1 MQYIFERLMKRK
13 ALMIGNSRGV
23 KATPLDMLHFTQ
35 FLMSY
40 QGGAWTRDEIEPWM
54 DKDVNELLNDVEK
67 IVKGQN
73 DYVIVY
79 FTGHGGLHGDTIIE
93 VNPKGELIKENSLF
107 GLADRQLNILDC
119 CRNIQTTPLPI
130 YGRSRGMGTME
141 QGLRDAVRA
150 EYDELVMNA
159 APQFVKMYSC
169 AEDESSYATKTGSY
183 YTTNLIACSK
193 ELLNNHDVARIYQCH
208 EATALK
214 TTADVLKGEKRE
226 QHPVIIPT
234 KCLGAAELPLCFN
247 PVVLK

>member
-13 ALMIGNSRGV
+13 ALMIGNSRGL

-93 VNPKGELIKENSLF
+93 VNPKGELIKEDLNELTGKKYQDIAQRLLSQAALAKTRIARKK
-107 GLADRQLNILDC
+107 LADFFKQEKPVLSEI
-119 CRNIQTTPLPI
+119 RNNAGAHREHDFMKQMEVLEEVGWSDTIERLHRFEEVTLELGKTMKPL
-130 YGRSRGMGTME
+130 ME
-141 QGLRDAVRA
+141 AGL
-150 EYDELVMNA
+150 
-159 APQFVKMYSC
+159 K
-169 AEDESSYATKTGSY
+169 KIG
-183 YTTNLIACSK
+183 
-193 ELLNNHDVARIYQCH
+193 
-208 EATALK
+208 EAFGK
-214 TTADVLKGEKRE
+214 
-226 QHPVIIPT
+226 
-234 KCLGAAELPLCFN
+234 
-247 PVVLK
+247 

>member
-13 ALMIGNSRGV
+13 ALMTGNSRGL

-93 VNPKGELIKENSLF
+93 VNPKGELIKEDLNELTGKKYQDIAQRLLSQAALAKTRIARKK
-107 GLADRQLNILDC
+107 LADFFKQEKPVLSEIRHNAGAHREHDFMKQMEVLEGVGWSGTIDRLH
-119 CRNIQTTPLPI
+119 RFEEVTLELGKTMKPL
-130 YGRSRGMGTME
+130 ME
-141 QGLRDAVRA
+141 AGL
-150 EYDELVMNA
+150 
-159 APQFVKMYSC
+159 K
-169 AEDESSYATKTGSY
+169 KIG
-183 YTTNLIACSK
+183 
-193 ELLNNHDVARIYQCH
+193 
-208 EATALK
+208 EAFGK
-214 TTADVLKGEKRE
+214 
-226 QHPVIIPT
+226 
-234 KCLGAAELPLCFN
+234 
-247 PVVLK
+247 

>member
-1 MQYIFERLMKRK
+1 M
-13 ALMIGNSRGV
+13 
-23 KATPLDMLHFTQ
+23 
-35 FLMSY
+35 
-40 QGGAWTRDEIEPWM
+40 
-54 DKDVNELLNDVEK
+54 
-67 IVKGQN
+67 
-73 DYVIVY
+73 Y

-169 AEDESSYATKTGSY
+169 AEDESSYTSRTLTVPTAGWAKGMYVVNVTVG
-183 YTTNLIACSK
+183 K
-193 ELLNNHDVARIYQCH
+193 E
-208 EATALK
+208 
-214 TTADVLKGEKRE
+214 VLTRK
-226 QHPVIIPT
+226 
-234 KCLGAAELPLCFN
+234 
-247 PVVLK
+247 VVVNSMNGNGN